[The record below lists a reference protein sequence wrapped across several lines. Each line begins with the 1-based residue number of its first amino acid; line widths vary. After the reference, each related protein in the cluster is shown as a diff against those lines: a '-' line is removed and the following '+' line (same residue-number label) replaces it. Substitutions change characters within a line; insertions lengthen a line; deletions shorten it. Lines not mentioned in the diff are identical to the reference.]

1 MKYIKTISVL
11 SIITLG
17 ASQVS
22 YGVPMSPQIRR
33 LMAEKE
39 EKMKALEQCDGK
51 RKGWMIAGISTI
63 GLTAVGVGVN
73 IAQASKSNKL
83 TNDIDAARS
92 ELQTQENKLSN
103 INSQIS
109 QIERERRRAEEE
121 HNRSNG
127 GDASGNTQ
135 GKSVQIPSIGE
146 HPRIGDKCQ
155 LGEGVWTNDP
165 NGTQTCID
173 STGKALTPCKCVTD
187 GGNKLL
193 LVTGGVIGEACPKNW
208 EDLRSNNQSGKYEI
222 VSKSNMFCKLSADD
236 IGWTIPCECS
246 DGDSKTS
253 GQSTSKSGTLEL
265 LNARKGLLSDSASN
279 LRDTSMGPV
288 TLISSGGNCTT
299 YCKNFLVIEDG
310 HMRQYGELDN
320 NCANE
325 CRNRQQQLCDELY
338 LNKSCIAANG
348 KTGIITETRPAS
360 SQETDCEN
368 YCELKEIISTD
379 WTGGATAVVDGHNW
393 DLLAG
398 NTEPVNDYG
407 MSKETFCAQ
416 FDGSTVIQKTISRNA
431 NDADAEIKIGAGSR
445 YWCRQ
450 LKGSWTYQIG
460 QDDVRWK
467 CVISYNACVQGN
479 KKTSGIVPTSSVETN
494 AMLDEYNRDMNKLNS
509 VAETPGGF
517 NLNLSSSGTTKR
529 SEQSTIEKL
538 EAEAASITKC
548 ETSGGWVGPFGG
560 CNCRHA
566 KGLKQTNDKKSCEC
580 EKSGY
585 TYDKDKGKCVAPNFE
600 NVLEF
605 MDELEINSKERFL

>member
-83 TNDIDAARS
+83 SNEIEQS
-92 ELQTQENKLSN
+92 KQELERQERNLSG

-109 QIERERRRAEEE
+109 AKERERAEAERRRAQEDCEKQSDKVWNPSTE
-121 HNRSNG
+121 RCE
-127 GDASGNTQ
+127 DKPQETVKMEV
-135 GKSVQIPSIGE
+135 KSAPELGLTF
-146 HPRIGDKCQ
+146 PKIGDKCKDYA
-155 LGEGVWTNDP
+155 GVWAEKADGQHMCVGK
-165 NGTQTCID
+165 NGYT
-173 STGKALTPCKCVTD
+173 KCECEVVTKSWVLI
-187 GGNKLL
+187 N
-193 LVTGGVIGEACPKNW
+193 GGVIGEPCATGLKDIANGNETGVYVYNGNSSMHC
-208 EDLRSNNQSGKYEI
+208 
-222 VSKSNMFCKLSADD
+222 KSSADD
-236 IGWTIPCECS
+236 VAWTIPCECS

-279 LRDTSMGPV
+279 LPDTSMGPV
-288 TLISSGGNCTT
+288 TLISFGGNCTT
-299 YCKNFLVIEDG
+299 YCENFLVIEDG

-338 LNKSCIAANG
+338 LNKSCTIANG
-348 KTGIITETRPAS
+348 KTGIITKTRPAS

-368 YCELKEIISTD
+368 YCEVKEIISTD

-431 NDADAEIKIGAGSR
+431 NNADAEIKIGAGSR

-467 CVISYNACVQGN
+467 CVISYNAC
-479 KKTSGIVPTSSVETN
+479 
-494 AMLDEYNRDMNKLNS
+494 
-509 VAETPGGF
+509 
-517 NLNLSSSGTTKR
+517 
-529 SEQSTIEKL
+529 
-538 EAEAASITKC
+538 AS
-548 ETSGGWVGPFGG
+548 
-560 CNCRHA
+560 
-566 KGLKQTNDKKSCEC
+566 
-580 EKSGY
+580 
-585 TYDKDKGKCVAPNFE
+585 
-600 NVLEF
+600 
-605 MDELEINSKERFL
+605 